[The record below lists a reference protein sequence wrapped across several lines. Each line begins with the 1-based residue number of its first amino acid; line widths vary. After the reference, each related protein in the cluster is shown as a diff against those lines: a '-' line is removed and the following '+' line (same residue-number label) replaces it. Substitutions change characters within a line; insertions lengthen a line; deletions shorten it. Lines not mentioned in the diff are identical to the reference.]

1 VVGKT
6 NKEQGPRIKVKR
18 GLGKDKDLKSK
29 DILANISSDDNSIH
43 SSFRVIGGENN
54 DRNFE
59 NSGQA

>member
-1 VVGKT
+1 VLQLKGL
-6 NKEQGPRIKVKR
+6 GPRVKVKR
-18 GLGKDKDLKSK
+18 GSGKGKDLKSK

-43 SSFRVIGGENN
+43 SSFRVIEGENN

>member
-1 VVGKT
+1 M
-6 NKEQGPRIKVKR
+6 KVKR
-18 GLGKDKDLKSK
+18 GSGKGKDLKSK

-43 SSFRVIGGENN
+43 SSFRVIEGENN